1 MIKNIGLPNLNEEEL
16 IRISEITDLKIK
28 NYIFSKIGK
37 SKVTILES
45 TIEITNE
52 NNICNV
58 EIELELEIPSLP
70 DSEVN
75 KIAESAI
82 EIAFDAIENEFK
94 K

>member
-1 MIKNIGLPNLNEEEL
+1 MIINIGLPNLTEEEL
-16 IRISEITDLKIK
+16 IHISEITDLKIK

-52 NNICNV
+52 NNILNV

-70 DSEVN
+70 NSEVN
-75 KIAESAI
+75 ELAESAI
-82 EIAFDAIENEFK
+82 KIAFDAIENEFK